1 MEKTT
6 HTPVKSRAWGRTLAL
21 CCVVAGIAGCSP
33 AFWGGAAIGAVGTG
47 AAYERQNRKALDQL
61 ERAFE
66 RGEISKKEY
75 LERKKEIEDRSV
87 VR

>member
-1 MEKTT
+1 MQRNMTA
-6 HTPVKSRAWGRTLAL
+6 RILAL
-21 CCVVAGIAGCSP
+21 ALSLACGPLTACSP

-47 AAYERQNRKALDQL
+47 AAYERRNRQAMDDL

-66 RGEISKKEY
+66 RGEISKEEY
-75 LERKKEIEDRSV
+75 LKRKDELEKASV